1 VKDCT
6 ALKLPED
13 LADDKWLQMMFDE
26 RMISAI
32 PNTVNKK

>member
-1 VKDCT
+1 
-6 ALKLPED
+6 
-13 LADDKWLQMMFDE
+13 MMFDE

>member
-1 VKDCT
+1 VKDCQS
-6 ALKLPED
+6 LKLPEE
-13 LADDKWLQMMFDE
+13 LAGDKWLQMMFDE